1 MKIVVRSLVL
11 VGLLAALPA
20 CGYRPLY
27 ATDSNGGSV
36 ATDLSNIA
44 VQETGTRIGQ
54 QLRNKLLSTMRP
66 AGQEGQDLYRLV
78 LTPAVTD
85 LVQADQGLGG
95 VKRHRLRL
103 NVSFALYEN
112 KSGKVV
118 KSGKVASSIG
128 YDTVYQPVA
137 DMQAK
142 DNAIERAVVEASSDI
157 RNRLAAFMSSRSS

>member
-1 MKIVVRSLVL
+1 MIVT
-11 VGLLAALPA
+11 GLLATLPA

-44 VQETGTRIGQ
+44 IQEPGTRLGQ
-54 QLRNKLLSTMRP
+54 QLRNRLLSTMRP

-78 LTPAVTD
+78 LTPGATD
-85 LVQADQGLGG
+85 IVQADQGLGG
-95 VKRHRLRL
+95 VKRHQLRL
-103 NVSFALYEN
+103 TVSFDLYEN
-112 KSGKVV
+112 KTGKIV
-118 KSGKVASSIG
+118 KSGKSQSNIG

-142 DNAIERAVVEASSDI
+142 DNATERAVLETSTDI
-157 RNRLAAFMSSRSS
+157 RNRLAAYMSSRSS